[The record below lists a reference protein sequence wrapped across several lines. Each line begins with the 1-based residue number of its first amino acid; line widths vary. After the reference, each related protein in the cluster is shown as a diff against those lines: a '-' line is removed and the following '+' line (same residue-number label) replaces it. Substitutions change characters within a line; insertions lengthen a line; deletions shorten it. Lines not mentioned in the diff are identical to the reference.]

1 MAEISHEILAVFSD
15 FICQPYDLIN
25 RESVFLYT
33 WLTFFQHFASSF
45 FFLGLRDF
53 KNARMK
59 KRIARDPVYTDALIT
74 KAVPGTPAPNGIVN
88 VTLDYEFE
96 DGSGNRYRK
105 KNTVTV
111 VKTIEM
117 TQYNVGATVPIVYL
131 RSDPTQNKHTLPSV
145 LK

>member
-1 MAEISHEILAVFSD
+1 MIYLTYIFPALCVIL
-15 FICQPYDLIN
+15 
-25 RESVFLYT
+25 
-33 WLTFFQHFASSF
+33 F

-53 KNARMK
+53 KDARMK

-74 KAVPGTPAPNGIVN
+74 KAVPGTPPPNGIVN

-96 DGSGNRYRK
+96 DGSGNRYTK

-111 VKTIEM
+111 VKTMEM

>member
-1 MAEISHEILAVFSD
+1 MNKSIGEASFDIPDIHFPALCVVLFSFWGSGIQKREAEKS
-15 FICQPYDLIN
+15 
-25 RESVFLYT
+25 
-33 WLTFFQHFASSF
+33 
-45 FFLGLRDF
+45 
-53 KNARMK
+53 
-59 KRIARDPVYTDALIT
+59 IARDPVYTDALIT

-88 VTLDYEFE
+88 LTLDYEFE
-96 DGSGNRYRK
+96 DGSGNRHTK